1 MFQFFKQ
8 RHNNFEQSVNPTLNE
23 LQELTSRFSYSATL
37 YKTCYRTQLKQQK
50 YSHVQCTSQELH
62 HVNPSWSWMYNTLEY
77 QLRDGLSEAC
87 QPQSDLTSLLIPI
100 FTGMRRSNFKS
111 HFWCYAMWST
121 VQICEDDYTRLR
133 TKFIV
138 AFEIILA
145 IFIVSLIVLLKCDA
159 EILIL
164 SVLRPIIL
172 YTYCDLQS
180 RELRGGVEDLFREN
194 WFLGDDTKCAEL
206 LDYFYIFT
214 SCYIRLQVYWVLPN
228 ASGLC
233 LFCFLRINNMFN

>member
-1 MFQFFKQ
+1 MFQSFKQ

-121 VQICEDDYTRLR
+121 VQICEDDYTRW
-133 TKFIV
+133 
-138 AFEIILA
+138 EPS
-145 IFIVSLIVLLKCDA
+145 SLLPLKLFLPYLLY
-159 EILIL
+159 
-164 SVLRPIIL
+164 RW
-172 YTYCDLQS
+172 
-180 RELRGGVEDLFREN
+180 LFRWSAMQRFLIYQFFVQLYFIRIVICN
-194 WFLGDDTKCAEL
+194 HGDWGWRIFLGKTD
-206 LDYFYIFT
+206 F
-214 SCYIRLQVYWVLPN
+214 
-228 ASGLC
+228 
-233 LFCFLRINNMFN
+233 